1 MPYIPEKQRETLDPH
16 IKELSLRLVSD
27 GQMNYVITKLLIG
40 FYGDS
45 YSEMNSALGVLDA
58 VGKEYYR
65 RVVAPY
71 EDKKHGENGDV
82 YL

>member
-1 MPYIPEKQRETLDPH
+1 MPYIPQKQRETLDPH
-16 IKELSLRLVSD
+16 IRELLLRIVTD
-27 GQMNYVITKLLIG
+27 GQMNYIITKLLIG

-65 RVVAPY
+65 RVVVPY
-71 EDKKHGENGDV
+71 EGEKMKLNGDV
-82 YL
+82 YE